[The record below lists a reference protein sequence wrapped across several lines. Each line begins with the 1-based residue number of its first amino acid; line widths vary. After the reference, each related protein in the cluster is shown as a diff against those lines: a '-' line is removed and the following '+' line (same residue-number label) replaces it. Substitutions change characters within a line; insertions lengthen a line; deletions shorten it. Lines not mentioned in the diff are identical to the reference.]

1 MALSMSEP
9 DSRPLPPL
17 PVEGGSWELDETAWE
32 WVRGGELIPA
42 HSTDYLVEPEVTG
55 DKPLAIPLPAD
66 PAPSLAS

>member
-1 MALSMSEP
+1 
-9 DSRPLPPL
+9 L

-42 HSTDYLVEPEVTG
+42 RSTDYLVEPEVTG